1 MDEISYELKT
11 MYEARKKLIRLVMIQ
26 EELEYN
32 KIGRVQ
38 PVYGLTQEQIDAYT
52 SARQAEKQ
60 QLITELAA
68 MMNAYLSE

>member
-32 KIGRVQ
+32 KIGSVQ
-38 PVYGLTQEQIDAYT
+38 PVYGLTQEQIAAYT
-52 SARQAEKQ
+52 SARHAEKQ